1 MGTAASSMS
10 SLYGQ
15 QPEKVFFFKDDH
27 DPLQRIFSFKIK
39 LKPAELSEH
48 LGQIRADVWFPLQNL
63 LVFIIAV
70 ALLQASPQP
79 LEACWPASSAQA
91 DSFAGEYMFKAH
103 AHIQLM
109 RAF

>member
-1 MGTAASSMS
+1 MQALAWAVARRKKKKMFLDTCIPF
-10 SLYGQ
+10 Q
-15 QPEKVFFFKDDH
+15 
-27 DPLQRIFSFKIK
+27 IICFKIK
-39 LKPAELSEH
+39 LKLAEISEH

-70 ALLQASPQP
+70 ALHRASPQP
-79 LEACWPASSAQA
+79 LEASWAASLAQA